1 MGVTVASIS
10 ISRPDSTVHGG
21 AKPPSSPMS
30 VASPPN
36 LPLMTFLRL
45 WKTSQPIC
53 IDSEKVSAPVGMMK
67 NSWNASLLPACSPPL
82 MTLKHGTGM
91 VSGVSLP
98 ARSAK
103 CFQSGTPLEAAPALE
118 AAIET
123 ASTALA
129 PSFSLF
135 CVPSSAIIFS
145 SMASWSATSMPMSS
159 LA

>member
-45 WKTSQPIC
+45 WKTSQPMAMAW
-53 IDSEKVSAPVGMMK
+53 EKETAPVGMTK

-82 MTLKHGTGM
+82 ITLKQGTGNVM
-91 VSGVSLP
+91 GVTLFP
-98 ARSAK
+98 AKSA
-103 CFQSGTPLEAAPALE
+103 
-118 AAIET
+118 
-123 ASTALA
+123 
-129 PSFSLF
+129 
-135 CVPSSAIIFS
+135 
-145 SMASWSATSMPMSS
+145 
-159 LA
+159 